1 LTLSDSIRLGSVF
14 TIEPDRRTLS
24 LDLQPKP
31 EDSYRMAM
39 LPGAIEDYF
48 EQTNDSLSFQFNFK
62 ALEDFGTLRFE
73 LENSKPKDYPML
85 IELLDEKDVFVQQ
98 VYITSAQDAV
108 FEYVNPGTYSI
119 RITVDSNGNRRYDT
133 GNFLQK
139 RNPERIIYVPETIEV
154 RANWEERLR
163 FRLLD

>member
-1 LTLSDSIRLGSVF
+1 
-14 TIEPDRRTLS
+14 
-24 LDLQPKP
+24 
-31 EDSYRMAM
+31 M

-119 RITVDSNGNRRYDT
+119 RITVDSNRNKRYDT